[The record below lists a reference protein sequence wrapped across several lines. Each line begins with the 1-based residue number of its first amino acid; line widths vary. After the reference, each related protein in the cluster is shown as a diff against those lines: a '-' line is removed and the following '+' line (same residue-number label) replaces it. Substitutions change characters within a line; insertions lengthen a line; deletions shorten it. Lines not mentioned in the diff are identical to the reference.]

1 MKLSRITIEQALF
14 FLILLIALGIRI
26 LRIAEVPLSDFEAAN
41 ALEALRVSNVE
52 AGGFTPGPA
61 YSLLTGATFFLLA
74 DDNFYARIWPILAG
88 CCLVIFP
95 YLIRSL
101 IGRKAALIMAIG
113 LALDPSFVAFSRI
126 AGNEIM
132 AVGFGAMAIGLA
144 YNRRSILAGVF
155 GGLMLLS
162 GPSALQGLIAFGAAI
177 FGGYLLSRR
186 DLLTPIIQN
195 SSTENYKKELQSGA
209 LAAGGVI
216 LVLGTLFF
224 LVPEGLGAL
233 TGILPAYL
241 SGWITPSGTTMWRM
255 VAALVIYNPIVL
267 MFSILAIVQGWRK
280 KEAASQWLAL
290 WAGTTFVLVFVYP
303 GREVFG
309 LAWLLVP
316 LWGLAAIE
324 IAKYFRLEGAETFP
338 ALGQAALIVILM
350 ALSWLNLA
358 GLNLSAGN
366 VQASQLR
373 WAVVGGTVVLAGIT
387 TLLIGLGWDI
397 NTAKQ
402 GLVWGLLLGFG
413 LYGISSTWAL
423 SQLRP
428 NGEQE
433 LFAPLPV
440 AKNTGDMQITLGD
453 LSEWRTGMRN
463 SLDVVV
469 TTSEPSLRW
478 EMRDWTKAR
487 FLPSIPTGELPSV
500 IITREDQPEPNLS
513 IGYSGQDFAW
523 WAIPGWDGLVPEN
536 WPNWLVFRNAAQE
549 NTNLVLWARG
559 DLFPGGV
566 LSMEENPS
574 EDTEGEIAPGLL
586 PVE

>member
-26 LRIAEVPLSDFEAAN
+26 LRIADVPLSDYEAAN
-41 ALEALRVSNVE
+41 ALQAFQVMNGEG
-52 AGGFTPGPA
+52 GGFSPGPA
-61 YSLLTGATFFLLA
+61 YPLLTGMTFFLLS

-113 LALDPSFVAFSRI
+113 LALDPSFTAFSRI

-132 AVGFGAMAIGLA
+132 AIGFGAMALGLA
-144 YNRRSILAGVF
+144 YNRRSILAGIF

-162 GPSALQGLIAFGAAI
+162 GPSALQGLIAFGTAI
-177 FGGYLLSRR
+177 FAGYLLARR
-186 DLLTPIIQN
+186 DMLSPIMQT
-195 SSTENYKKELQSGA
+195 SSADKDKRDLKTGF
-209 LAAGGVI
+209 LAAASVI

-224 LVPEGLGAL
+224 LFPEGLGSL
-233 TGILPAYL
+233 TSILPAYL
-241 SGWITPSGTTMWRM
+241 SGWVSSSGITTWQLL
-255 VAALVIYNPIVL
+255 AALVIYNPIVL
-267 MFSILAIVQGWRK
+267 IFSIVAVIQGWRK
-280 KEAASQWLAL
+280 KEASSQWLSL
-290 WAGTTFVLVFVYP
+290 WAGTTFVLVFIYP

-324 IAKYFRLEGAETFP
+324 IAKYFRLEGAETVP

-366 VQASQLR
+366 VQAIQLR
-373 WAVVGGTVVLAGIT
+373 WAVVGGTVLLAGIT

-397 NTAKQ
+397 KTAKQ

-440 AKNTGDMQITLGD
+440 AKNTGDFQITLGD
-453 LSEWRTGMRN
+453 LSEWRTGIRN
-463 SLDVVV
+463 SLDVVL
-469 TTSEPSLRW
+469 TTSAPSLRW
-478 EMRDWTKAR
+478 EMRDWTEAR
-487 FLPSIPTGELPSV
+487 FLNSIPIGELPSV

-513 IGYSGQDFAW
+513 IGYRGQDFAW
-523 WAIPGWDGLVPEN
+523 WAVPGWEGVLPDN
-536 WPNWLVFRNAAQE
+536 WPNWLVFRTAAQE
-549 NTNLVLWARG
+549 ETNLVLWARV

-566 LSMEENPS
+566 LSEEENPS
-574 EDTEGEIAPGLL
+574 EETESDIPFGQL
-586 PVE
+586 PVD

>member
-14 FLILLIALGIRI
+14 FFILLIALGIRI
-26 LRIAEVPLSDFEAAN
+26 LRIGDFPLSDYEAVH
-41 ALEALRVSNVE
+41 ALQAFQVSNGDG
-52 AGGFTPGPA
+52 GGFSPGPA
-61 YSLLTGATFFLLA
+61 YPLLTGVTFFLLA
-74 DDNFYARIWPILAG
+74 DDNVYARIWPILAG
-88 CCLVIFP
+88 CCLVLFP

-113 LALDPSFVAFSRI
+113 FALDPSFVAFSRI

-132 AVGFGAMAIGLA
+132 AVGFGAMALGLA
-144 YNRRSILAGVF
+144 YNRRSILAGIF

-162 GPSALQGLIAFGAAI
+162 GPSALQGLIALGTAFI
-177 FGGYLLSRR
+177 LGYLLSRR
-186 DLLTPIIQN
+186 DLLSPLIPQGSAEKN
-195 SSTENYKKELQSGA
+195 KRDLQLGT
-209 LAAGGVI
+209 LAAGSVI

-224 LVPEGLGAL
+224 LFPEGLGAL
-233 TGILPAYL
+233 TSILPAYL
-241 SGWITPSGTTMWRM
+241 SGWVSSSGITTGRLLAS
-255 VAALVIYNPIVL
+255 LVIYNPIVL
-267 MFSILAIVQGWRK
+267 IFSIMAIIQGWRK
-280 KEAASQWLAL
+280 KDPASQWLSL

-303 GREVFG
+303 GRDVLG

-324 IAKYFRLEGAETFP
+324 IAKYFRLEGAETIP
-338 ALGQAALIVILM
+338 AMGQAALIVILM

-366 VQASQLR
+366 VQSIQLR

-397 NTAKQ
+397 KTAKQ

-440 AKNTGDMQITLGD
+440 AKNSGDLQITLGD
-453 LSEWRTGMRN
+453 LSEWRTGIRN
-463 SLDVVV
+463 SLDVVL
-469 TTSEPSLRW
+469 TTSAPSLSW
-478 EMRDWTKAR
+478 EMRNWTDAR
-487 FLPSIPTGELPSV
+487 FLNTIPVGELPSV

-513 IGYSGQDFAW
+513 IGYRGQDFAW
-523 WAIPGWDGLVPEN
+523 WATPGWDGVLPEN
-536 WPNWLVFRNAAQE
+536 WPNWLVFRNAAQID
-549 NTNLVLWARG
+549 THLVLWARV

-566 LSMEENPS
+566 LNTDENLS
-574 EDTEGEIAPGLL
+574 QEIEGEIPFGQL
-586 PVE
+586 PVD